1 MKGTTMGTVIQL
13 LDRSAK
19 LPDISAN
26 PHQVDAVQMSAR
38 ATKEQIAAVA
48 RACETLSGSIDTLQR
63 NLKIADGLVGTID
76 DPEACEKLQRQ
87 IQSIEAAL
95 MLGSTKLFD
104 IKRTMQATSH
114 SVFPAELPGPAAEL
128 R

>member
-1 MKGTTMGTVIQL
+1 MGTVIQL
-13 LDRSAK
+13 LERAPK
-19 LPDISAN
+19 HADISAN
-26 PHQVDAVQMSAR
+26 TYQVDAVQISAR
-38 ATKEQIAAVA
+38 ATKDQIAAVT

-76 DPEACEKLQRQ
+76 DPETREKLQRQ

-114 SVFPAELPGPAAEL
+114 SALPAGPSL
-128 R
+128 SSIRVY

>member
-1 MKGTTMGTVIQL
+1 
-13 LDRSAK
+13 
-19 LPDISAN
+19 
-26 PHQVDAVQMSAR
+26 MSAR

-76 DPEACEKLQRQ
+76 DPEAREKLQRQ

-104 IKRTMQATSH
+104 IRRTMQATSH
-114 SVFPAELPGPAAEL
+114 SVFPAELPGRQLSYGESGTLP
-128 R
+128 